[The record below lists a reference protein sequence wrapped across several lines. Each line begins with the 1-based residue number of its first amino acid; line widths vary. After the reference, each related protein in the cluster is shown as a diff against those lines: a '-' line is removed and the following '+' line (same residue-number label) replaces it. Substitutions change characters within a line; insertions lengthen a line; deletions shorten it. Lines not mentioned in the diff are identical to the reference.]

1 MALLSFASPVQATSV
16 KPMNVVDLLSHS
28 QDIVAGRVVKVVDGF
43 DSKGLPYTEVTMN
56 VLDTIRGSAGETY
69 TFRQFGLDKPRTLA
83 DGRVYLG
90 RPAGWPTWRKDEV
103 AVVFMYPKARYTGFH
118 TTVGLGYGKVSVGND
133 LAMNSYENAGMFEGV
148 RINRALLDENERRM
162 LDTKKGPIDV
172 ATFRKF
178 VHRAVEGNWIKKGSL
193 AHASR

>member
-1 MALLSFASPVQATSV
+1 VAACAVLALLSCASPGHATSV
-16 KPMNVVDLLSHS
+16 RPMNVVDLLSHS

-43 DSKGLPYTEVTMN
+43 DSKGLPYT
-56 VLDTIRGSAGETY
+56 AAQTY

-103 AVVFMYPKARYTGFH
+103 AVVFMYPKARHTGFH

-133 LAMNSYENAGMFEGV
+133 LAMNAYENAGLFEGV
-148 RINRALLDENERRM
+148 RINRALLDESERRM
-162 LDTKKGPIDV
+162 LDTKKGPVDV

-178 VHRAVEGNWIKKGSL
+178 VHRAVEGNWIKNGSL